1 MELSFINW
9 LQSFN
14 TPMLD
19 QFFIYVTL
27 LGEEYF
33 YIFVLGFCY
42 WCVQKDVVRDF
53 VMILTF
59 SSVLNSA
66 LKEIV
71 NSPRPFLVEQVRA
84 LRTETAHG
92 MSFPSGHTQT
102 VASFYGALAYKY
114 KRISLWALAIVV
126 TLLVGLSRVY
136 LGVHWPRDVIGG
148 IAVAVVSIIIITK
161 MIRVENKKGISWPFF
176 ILLGLVLV
184 SFLFLNSETYIK
196 SAGAFLGFMLGSLVE
211 SHYIKFDVR
220 AGKLTQLLKFVIGIV
235 GTLII
240 FEGLKMILP
249 DIAFFKG
256 LRYFVTIFFV
266 AAVVPWIYVKLKLS
280 KHHIFS

>member
-1 MELSFINW
+1 M
-9 LQSFN
+9 
-14 TPMLD
+14 
-19 QFFIYVTL
+19 
-27 LGEEYF
+27 
-33 YIFVLGFCY
+33 
-42 WCVQKDVVRDF
+42 
-53 VMILTF
+53 
-59 SSVLNSA
+59 
-66 LKEIV
+66 
-71 NSPRPFLVEQVRA
+71 
-84 LRTETAHG
+84 
-92 MSFPSGHTQT
+92 
-102 VASFYGALAYKY
+102 
-114 KRISLWALAIVV
+114 
-126 TLLVGLSRVY
+126 
-136 LGVHWPRDVIGG
+136 HWPRDVIGG